1 MFCFVERKAGETK
14 SLVHITEIS
23 TPPEGVQ
30 KFKKNT
36 EIVYDPSAPGDFP
49 ISMLVAEKFG
59 LLYIVTKFGF
69 AYLYEMSTCEQ
80 IYKCRIS
87 NQPIF
92 VVAKN
97 YTNDG
102 LLALNKNGV
111 LYGGMVDEAG
121 LIPHLM
127 QNCKHLPNLQQLVF
141 TLAGRYSLPG
151 VDNIF
156 LGQFNNF
163 IINGDYQNAAKI
175 ASMSP
180 GALLRNADTIAKFK
194 SLPQVPGQPQPLLI
208 YFQKLLEKGKLNKLE
223 TTELCGPVLAQGKID
238 LVKTWAS
245 GNKLESCVE
254 LGDMISRFDKVL
266 ALKIYSESEA
276 HGEVIAILNEQGR
289 LQEASDYAA
298 KNKFQIDYPEMLRN
312 MVEVNPEGALSF
324 AKKLYE
330 KNKNMNIHQIADLFL
345 QRNRI
350 QEFTSLLFDC
360 MRENKAEDASYQTK
374 VLEVNIMIAPQIA
387 ESILQMKIWKLYNKP
402 KIAALCEQKGLYQRA
417 LENYTDIKDIKRVLI
432 NSHALSPE
440 FIGDYLG
447 KMEPEQALACMQE
460 MLRFNRQS
468 LQIVVNVAVQ
478 NLQKLGAG
486 NIVKMLESVGSFDG
500 IFFFLGTVINSTNDK
515 EVHHKYIEAA
525 AKCGQLRSIEE
536 VIRGKR
542 DCYDPIKVKDILL
555 ELKLTDPKPIIFL
568 CDAHQ
573 QYDELTRY
581 LYKNNFTKYIEV
593 YLFKVCQNPQA
604 IPIVLGTLIDLE
616 CEESYMK
623 QLLKIIRS
631 AVPMEEL
638 INEFE
643 KRSKLSILESWLDD
657 RVSENIQIPAVHNA
671 MAKMKVDTHQDPQKF
686 LSTNQFYDPKVIGK
700 FCEDRDPHLAVIAYK
715 RNPGQC
721 DDELI
726 DCTNRNSLYRIQAQ
740 YLVTRQSKDL
750 WLKVLSEENEHRKEI
765 VDQVISTELPESKNP
780 E

>member
-1 MFCFVERKAGETK
+1 
-14 SLVHITEIS
+14 
-23 TPPEGVQ
+23 
-30 KFKKNT
+30 
-36 EIVYDPSAPGDFP
+36 
-49 ISMLVAEKFG
+49 
-59 LLYIVTKFGF
+59 
-69 AYLYEMSTCEQ
+69 
-80 IYKCRIS
+80 
-87 NQPIF
+87 
-92 VVAKN
+92 
-97 YTNDG
+97 
-102 LLALNKNGV
+102 
-111 LYGGMVDEAG
+111 
-121 LIPHLM
+121 
-127 QNCKHLPNLQQLVF
+127 
-141 TLAGRYSLPG
+141 
-151 VDNIF
+151 
-156 LGQFNNF
+156 
-163 IINGDYQNAAKI
+163 
-175 ASMSP
+175 
-180 GALLRNADTIAKFK
+180 
-194 SLPQVPGQPQPLLI
+194 
-208 YFQKLLEKGKLNKLE
+208 
-223 TTELCGPVLAQGKID
+223 
-238 LVKTWAS
+238 
-245 GNKLESCVE
+245 
-254 LGDMISRFDKVL
+254 MISRFDKVL

-276 HGEVIAILNEQGR
+276 HGKVIAILNEQGR

-298 KNKFQIDYPEMLRN
+298 KNNFQIDYAEQLRN